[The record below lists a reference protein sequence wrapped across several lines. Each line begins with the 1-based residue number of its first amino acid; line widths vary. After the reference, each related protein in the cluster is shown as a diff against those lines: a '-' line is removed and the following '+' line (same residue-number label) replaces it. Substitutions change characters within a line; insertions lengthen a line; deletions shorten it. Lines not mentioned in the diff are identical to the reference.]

1 MFSQQAPINNVW
13 SRNGKGMSEAGH
25 QRNECCVIAIGTTK
39 IRRHRV
45 QREVWSGLAEEK
57 RTEISHV
64 GGKMRLTKLL
74 LLPVLV
80 ALVMISGPW
89 VGKSTALAKGD
100 DDTTKRLNASADVV
114 GAMMASP
121 DKGIP
126 KDLLDKAACVAVVPS
141 LKKGAFVIGAKY
153 GRGFIVCRN
162 KNGVGWSAP
171 GGVRIEGGSIGLQIG
186 GSATDVVMLLMNQ
199 IAIDKLLSNK
209 FTIGADAS
217 AAAGPVGRTA
227 SAQTD
232 AQLHAELLTY
242 SRAQGLFA
250 GVSLEGATLRP
261 DDDANKDMYG
271 KPMSN
276 KDVVLGNVQAP
287 PSAARLIEELN
298 KHSNKRAGA

>member
-1 MFSQQAPINNVW
+1 M
-13 SRNGKGMSEAGH
+13 
-25 QRNECCVIAIGTTK
+25 
-39 IRRHRV
+39 RV
-45 QREVWSGLAEEK
+45 TRLMLAA
-57 RTEISHV
+57 
-64 GGKMRLTKLL
+64 
-74 LLPVLV
+74 VLV
-80 ALVMISGPW
+80 ALVMSSGPW
-89 VGKSTALAKGD
+89 VSKGAAPAKSD
-100 DDTTKRLNASADVV
+100 DDTTKRLNASADVLTDIM
-114 GAMMASP
+114 GAP

-126 KDLLDKAACVAVVPS
+126 KDLLDKAACVVVVPS
-141 LKKGAFVIGAKY
+141 VKKGAFIVGAKY

-171 GGVRIEGGSIGLQIG
+171 GGVRIEGGSVGLQIG

-199 IAIDKLLSNK
+199 SAIDKLLASK

-232 AQLHAELLTY
+232 AQLRAELLTY

-276 KDVVLGNVQAP
+276 KDVVQGNVQAP
-287 PSAARLIEELN
+287 PTAARLIEELN
-298 KHSNKRAGA
+298 RHSSRRSGA

>member
-1 MFSQQAPINNVW
+1 M
-13 SRNGKGMSEAGH
+13 
-25 QRNECCVIAIGTTK
+25 
-39 IRRHRV
+39 RV
-45 QREVWSGLAEEK
+45 TRLMLAA
-57 RTEISHV
+57 
-64 GGKMRLTKLL
+64 
-74 LLPVLV
+74 VLV
-80 ALVMISGPW
+80 ALVVSSGPW
-89 VGKSTALAKGD
+89 VSKAAAPAKSD
-100 DDTTKRLNASADVV
+100 DDTTKRLNAATGVV
-114 GAMMASP
+114 SDIMGAP
-121 DKGIP
+121 DKGVP
-126 KDLLDKAACVAVVPS
+126 KDLLDKAACVVIVPS
-141 LKKGAFVIGAKY
+141 VKKGAFVIGAKY

-171 GGVRIEGGSIGLQIG
+171 GGVRIEGGSVGLQIG
-186 GSATDVVMLLMNQ
+186 GSTTDVVMLLMNQ
-199 IAIDKLLSNK
+199 TAIDKLLSSK

-261 DDDANKDMYG
+261 DDDANKDLYG

-287 PSAARLIEELN
+287 PNAAKLLEELN
-298 KHSNKRAGA
+298 RHSSRRAGA